1 MHLLISSVAAPRT
14 PRTRARV
21 ALALPLALALALPA
35 TAQDTQPP
43 ATEEEGSTLMQ
54 RGAELFWE
62 GLRQEMAP
70 AIDDLRAL
78 ADEFGPSLQGFLS
91 EMGPALAD
99 IAAQVEDWSVYERP
113 EILPNGDIIIR
124 RKPDT
129 APESE
134 PETAP
139 NAPPPEGTTD
149 I

>member
-1 MHLLISSVAAPRT
+1 MHLLISSAAAPRT
-14 PRTRARV
+14 PGTRARV

-35 TAQDTQPP
+35 TAQDTQSP